1 MRAPVA
7 VELLNVWENG
17 LGCSM
22 AGRALLLLKAAFPE
36 MSQDR
41 LAELTIGRRDA
52 ALLQLRQALWGPDMD
67 ALATCPVCRER
78 LELTVDAREILAD
91 SGETP
96 PGDIFLK
103 LAEFS
108 MTFRLPTTVD
118 LVALEGED
126 DPHAA
131 RLFLLDRCLTSAQR
145 GGASVGTDALP
156 AEVVDGIAKRMA
168 DADPMA
174 DIQLMLSCP
183 SCEHRWRAAFDIV
196 SFLLM
201 EIEAWAGRILS
212 DVHILARAYGWR
224 ETDIL
229 NLSSRRRQFYI
240 DLVRL

>member
-1 MRAPVA
+1 MRAPA
-7 VELLNVWENG
+7 AAELLNAWEDG

-22 AGRALLLLKAAFPE
+22 ADRALLLLKAASPE
-36 MSQDR
+36 MSKDR

-52 ALLQLRQALWGPDMD
+52 ALLELRQALWGPTMD

-78 LELTVDAREILAD
+78 LEWTVDAREILAD
-91 SGETP
+91 SAEAPSGE
-96 PGDIFLK
+96 ISLR

-108 MTFRLPTTVD
+108 MTFRLPTTAD
-118 LVALEGED
+118 LVALEGHD
-126 DPHAA
+126 DPEAA

-145 GGASVGTDALP
+145 GEAAVGSDALP

-174 DIQLMLSCP
+174 DIQWMLRCP

-201 EIEAWAGRILS
+201 EIEAWAARILS
-212 DVHILARAYGWR
+212 EVHVLARAYGWR

-229 NLSSRRRQFYI
+229 NLSSMRRQFY
-240 DLVRL
+240 LESVRL